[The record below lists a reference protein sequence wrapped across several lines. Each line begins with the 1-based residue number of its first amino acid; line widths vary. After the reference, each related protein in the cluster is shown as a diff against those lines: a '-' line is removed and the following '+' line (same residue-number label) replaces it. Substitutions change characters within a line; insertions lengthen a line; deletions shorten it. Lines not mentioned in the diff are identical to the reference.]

1 MNIDEKI
8 EAKKARLLAA
18 EEKRA
23 KNIEEIEELKRQSS
37 VVFRKALAHA
47 KYELGGE
54 WFKSYAKAEIK
65 LDSDFDEII
74 EDEKKRM
81 QRIFNS
87 VPRCRQCGGL
97 LLKAESQKKAGKYF
111 WYCADKCGAKSVWD
125 KNGLPNF
132 KED

>member
-8 EAKKARLLAA
+8 EAKKKALLVA

-23 KNIEEIEELKRQSS
+23 KEKESIEELKRQSS

-54 WFKSYAKAEIK
+54 WFKSYANAEIA
-65 LDSDFDEII
+65 LDSDFEKII
-74 EDEKKRM
+74 EDEKERM

-87 VPRCRQCGGL
+87 VPRCPKCGGL
-97 LLKAESQKKAGKYF
+97 LLKAKSKNKDKFF

-125 KNGLPNF
+125 RNGLPHF

>member
-8 EAKKARLLAA
+8 EAKKARLLAVK
-18 EEKRA
+18 EKRA

-54 WFKSYAKAEIK
+54 WFKSYANAEITIE
-65 LDSDFDEII
+65 SDFEKII

-81 QRIFNS
+81 QRIFDS
-87 VPRCRQCGGL
+87 VPRCPACGGL
-97 LLKAESQKKAGKYF
+97 LLKAKSKNKDKSF

-125 KNGLPNF
+125 RNGLPHF